1 MKRILPI
8 LLLLALCW
16 TAAFAEE
23 PTPTLTIRPEP
34 AIGEGGTPAVTPTP
48 APMLTPTPR
57 VDSII
62 EDSATATVPPTPT
75 PTIRPEPAIGEGGTP
90 AVTPTPAPMLT
101 PTPKVNSVIE
111 GGYTAPATPT
121 PAPTPELPPLRDDP
135 MLLNVVEIAHR
146 IDILAESEL
155 FMSAYDYAG
164 LTEAQIEAVA
174 GGDHTRPK
182 AVYHGSGEALIAA
195 LFAGVPAEHV
205 PDFTR
210 HELLRDLVEDVPEM
224 LWGTRE
230 SAELSVLSTLA
241 RYKVFAL
248 PGAQGCGLFFLLYED
263 ATPILVTWSAYND
276 AVDVAAF
283 FLPDEDLAA
292 VSDPQ
297 EMTDWFVSVGMPSIP
312 FEEVPLV

>member
-8 LLLLALCW
+8 LLLLALCL

-23 PTPTLTIRPEP
+23 ATPTPTIRPEP
-34 AIGEGGTPAVTPTP
+34 AIGEGETPAVTPTRP
-48 APMLTPTPR
+48 PMLTPTPR
-57 VDSII
+57 VDSVI

-90 AVTPTPAPMLT
+90 AVTPTP
-101 PTPKVNSVIE
+101 TPKANSVIE

-121 PAPTPELPPLRDDP
+121 PQPTPELPPLRDDP

-146 IDILAESEL
+146 IDILAESKL

-195 LFAGVPAEHV
+195 LFAGVPADQV

-230 SAELSVLSTLA
+230 STELSVLSTLA

-283 FLPDEDLAA
+283 FLPDEALAA
-292 VSDPQ
+292 VANAQ
-297 EMTDWFVSVGMPSIP
+297 EMTDWFVAVGMPSIP

>member
-8 LLLLALCW
+8 LLLLALCL

-23 PTPTLTIRPEP
+23 
-34 AIGEGGTPAVTPTP
+34 
-48 APMLTPTPR
+48 
-57 VDSII
+57 
-62 EDSATATVPPTPT
+62 ATPTPT
-75 PTIRPEPAIGEGGTP
+75 PKA
-90 AVTPTPAPMLT
+90 
-101 PTPKVNSVIE
+101 NSVIE

-121 PAPTPELPPLRDDP
+121 PQPTPELPPLRDDP
-135 MLLNVVEIAHR
+135 MLLNVIEIAHR
-146 IDILAESEL
+146 IDILAKNRL
-155 FMSAYDYAG
+155 FMSTYDYTG
-164 LTEAQIEAVA
+164 LTQAQIDALS

-182 AVYHGSGEALIAA
+182 AVYHGSGDALIAA
-195 LFAGVPAEHV
+195 LFAGVPADQV

-230 SAELSVLSTLA
+230 SAELAVLSALA

-283 FLPDEDLAA
+283 FLPDEALAA
-292 VSDPQ
+292 VSSPQ
-297 EMTDWFVSVGMPSIP
+297 DMTDWFALVGMPSIP